1 MTADVHIAVEG
12 PMGAGKTSLAQ
23 RLSASLGTR
32 LLLEQPAENP
42 FLADFYTRSPHTAL
56 ATEISFLLQRHAQ
69 WRSISLHQGVVSDFY
84 GAKGEIFAPLTLP
97 PAELTLYRQVVQAI
111 DSRPP
116 TPDLL
121 IFLHAPLDTLWARVQ
136 RRHASYEARLRY
148 DYLRQVSA
156 AYAQWRAQYP
166 GLCLD
171 FATDQVDFVA
181 DPSHYKQILTCVSDV
196 LPTRNET
203 PSP

>member
-1 MTADVHIAVEG
+1 MMADVHIAIEG

-23 RLSASLGTR
+23 HLSASLGAR

-42 FLADFYTRSPHTAL
+42 FLADFYTSSPHPAL
-56 ATEISFLLQRHAQ
+56 ATELCFLLQRHAQ
-69 WRSISLHQGVVSDFY
+69 WRSMPVTQGMVSDFC
-84 GAKGEIFAPLTLP
+84 GAKGEIFAPLTLSA
-97 PAELTLYRQVVQAI
+97 AELTLYRQVVQAI

-121 IFLHAPLDTLWARVQ
+121 IFLHATPATLWARVQ
-136 RRHASYEARLRY
+136 RRHAPYEARLSY
-148 DYLRQVSA
+148 DYLQQVSA

-181 DPSHYKQILTCVSDV
+181 DPGHYQQILTRVSDA

-203 PSP
+203 SSP

>member
-42 FLADFYTRSPHTAL
+42 FLADFYARSAHPAL
-56 ATEISFLLQRHAQ
+56 ATEICFLLQRHAQ
-69 WRSISLHQGVVSDFY
+69 WRSMPATQGMVSDFC
-84 GAKGEIFAPLTLP
+84 GAKGEIFAPLTLS
-97 PAELTLYRQVVQAI
+97 PAELGLYRQVAQAI

-116 TPDLL
+116 APDLL

-156 AYAQWRAQYP
+156 AYTQWRAQYP